1 MSFLSIYQAHLLC
14 QPIVD
19 QVKCW
24 LKIPGHILG
33 PRIGKQQLKLHFMM
47 AVLWLEPVKKEK
59 RQKKKREEET
69 KIPTFRETIVS
80 PVLE

>member
-19 QVKCW
+19 QVKCR

-47 AVLWLEPVKKEK
+47 AVLWLEPGKKEK
-59 RQKKKREEET
+59 RQKKKKERRNQNPH
-69 KIPTFRETIVS
+69 I
-80 PVLE
+80 